1 MQWHPWPTSHSWA
14 KSTLFAPTDLR
25 AVHTASRLNF
35 RVIHCLCFRL
45 CQRTRI
51 ACCLAEQTLPL
62 ISSFMLDRS
71 RDCLLTRRVTKQ
83 RDSFKTRLTDS
94 HFQFVAAP
102 AESDQVTTD
111 TESRTEVLEVMEPL
125 ALKFG
130 NTPSIPIGCNRLQPI
145 RKFGVSTV
153 LAVIGVRDGGS
164 GGGSWPPNSGRYMTF
179 IRAKDNTFVW
189 LTVSPRTEQVSIYL
203 RYISGGVYKGDV
215 HRV

>member
-51 ACCLAEQTLPL
+51 ACCLAEQTLPF

-94 HFQFVAAP
+94 YFQFVATP
-102 AESDQVTTD
+102 ADSDQVVNNWYRNSLLLA
-111 TESRTEVLEVMEPL
+111 SRMEVLEVMEPL

-130 NTPSIPIGCNRLQPI
+130 DTPSIPIGCNRLQPI

-153 LAVIGVRDGGS
+153 LVLHGS
-164 GGGSWPPNSGRYMTF
+164 F
-179 IRAKDNTFVW
+179 
-189 LTVSPRTEQVSIYL
+189 
-203 RYISGGVYKGDV
+203 KGA
-215 HRV
+215 